1 MWIIDS
7 GCSAHMTG
15 DRALL
20 SNMVEKVG
28 PWVTFGDD
36 NKGFTKGY
44 GNLEIGNVVIENISL
59 VDGLKHNLLSVSQ
72 FTDKGYEVNIKTE
85 QCSIINKKDKK
96 LALQGVRKGNL
107 FVADL
112 FTASKGEARCF
123 YSKASTEDN
132 CLLHKRLSHLN
143 FKTMNSLVKREL
155 VRGLPDMEFC
165 KEGLCEACEKG
176 KSKKASH
183 RSKDSTSITEPLQ
196 LLHMDLFG
204 PVNVMSLSRKRYA
217 LVIVD
222 DFSKYT
228 WVLFLISKDE
238 TPKTIIDH
246 IKRIE
251 LEANLPVRKIRSDNG
266 TKFKNAILNEFCTD
280 KGISR
285 QYSAPRTPQQ
295 NGVVERKNRTLVEAA
310 RTMLNEAK
318 LPLYF

>member
-1 MWIIDS
+1 MRKS
-7 GCSAHMTG
+7 
-15 DRALL
+15 
-20 SNMVEKVG
+20 G

-44 GNLEIGNVVIENISL
+44 GSLEIGNVVIENISL

-72 FTDKGYEVNIKTE
+72 FTDKGYEVVFKTE
-85 QCSIINKKDKK
+85 QCDIIKKKDKK

-107 FVADL
+107 FMADL
-112 FTASKGEARCF
+112 FSVSKGEVRCF
-123 YSKASTEDN
+123 YSKASTEDSW
-132 CLLHKRLSHLN
+132 LWHKRLSHLN

-165 KEGLCEACEKG
+165 KEGLYEACEKG

-183 RSKDSTSITEPLQ
+183 RSKDMTSITEPLQ

-228 WVLFLISKDE
+228 WVLFLNSKGE
-238 TPKTIIDH
+238 TPKMIIDH

-266 TKFKNAILNEFCTD
+266 TEFKNAILNGFCTE

-285 QYSAPRTPQQ
+285 QY
-295 NGVVERKNRTLVEAA
+295 
-310 RTMLNEAK
+310 
-318 LPLYF
+318 